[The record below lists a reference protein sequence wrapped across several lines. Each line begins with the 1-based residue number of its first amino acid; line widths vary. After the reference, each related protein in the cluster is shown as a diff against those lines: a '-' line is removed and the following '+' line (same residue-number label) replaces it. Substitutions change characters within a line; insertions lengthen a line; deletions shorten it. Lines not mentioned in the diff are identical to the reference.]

1 MAYEANATTH
11 NEEMEDMNQDSQ
23 GQGDEHETTQE
34 TEQDQ
39 TQKEWVPYVRKGVQ
53 RFRKKRG
60 SGGNAHHRTEPYQI
74 GQVRHDTR
82 GKEQQK

>member
-60 SGGNAHHRTEPYQI
+60 SGGNAHHRKEPYQI